1 MAIGPQGRTQ
11 SLQFEVCQEG
21 FTEEAGQFIYLTNIT
36 LFIFREFSN

>member
-21 FTEEAGQFIYLTNIT
+21 FTEAGQFIYLTNIT
-36 LFIFREFSN
+36 SFLFREFSN